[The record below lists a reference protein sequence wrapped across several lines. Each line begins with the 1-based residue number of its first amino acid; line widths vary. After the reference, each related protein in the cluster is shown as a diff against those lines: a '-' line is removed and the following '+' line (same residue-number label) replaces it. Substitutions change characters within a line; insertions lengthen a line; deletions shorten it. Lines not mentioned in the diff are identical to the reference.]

1 MTDYWT
7 YNRLKMPKLV
17 PKIPIGWMSIVAMS
31 KTDVQAATIGWMSK
45 LSFRHRDIRHPAD
58 RYFSY

>member
-31 KTDVQAATIGWMSK
+31 KR
-45 LSFRHRDIRHPAD
+45 LLRHPAD
-58 RYFSY
+58 YYVIFLMCLI